1 MTGRKLDETE
11 IRQLVSSG
19 EVGPLDGFVSPR
31 TGNRFP
37 AKLRLVDDVKNE
49 GKRKVELDFGNKFE
63 INELT
68 PFWTDP
74 KTGAE
79 LCEAP
84 TSYVLREREGDTW
97 KQAFS
102 VGRSMCQKPITRE
115 HAIQFIEAGKTELI
129 KGFISKKGRPFDAFL
144 LRAGPKITWEF
155 PPRAPKVGKDGKV
168 KERKAKAPLD
178 LSKATKLG
186 TSKAH
191 DADLYETEDSY
202 VVAKPSGAD
211 NAMRTVFE
219 LKKLLCQKELPADE
233 ILRMLDDGKT
243 NLIEGFVSKRGSN
256 FSAYLTLSK
265 DKKKA
270 EFEFPPR

>member
-1 MTGRKLDETE
+1 
-11 IRQLVSSG
+11 
-19 EVGPLDGFVSPR
+19 
-31 TGNRFP
+31 
-37 AKLRLVDDVKNE
+37 
-49 GKRKVELDFGNKFE
+49 
-63 INELT
+63 
-68 PFWTDP
+68 
-74 KTGAE
+74 
-79 LCEAP
+79 
-84 TSYVLREREGDTW
+84 
-97 KQAFS
+97 
-102 VGRSMCQKPITRE
+102 MCQKQITRE
-115 HAIQFIEAGKTELI
+115 QAIQFIEVGKTELI

-144 LRAGPKITWEF
+144 LRQGPKISWEF

-178 LSKATKLG
+178 LSKANKLG

-211 NAMRTVFE
+211 NAPRAVFE
-219 LKKLLCQKELPADE
+219 LKKVLCQKELPADE
-233 ILRMLDDGKT
+233 ILRLLEDGKT